1 MLKSPSSIS
10 NRFLDKIR
18 KKRPLFRC
26 WNHEISVFIEFP
38 MHHSYLGKH
47 FYLPKNATKY
57 PSEQTQISRVILA
70 QMDVVFSFLFFFFS
84 VLFLPVVYL
93 SAIFTHLMIGKCA
106 CASNPNRCAPIHRP
120 FIHRAYLWYWRKVRS
135 WTDPLR
141 IGGSSCNPSAVIKAP
156 HGAIKWAAIAYRK
169 LHYAR
174 YSPLHCTAC
183 NSIKSK
189 VKWLFSIAINATLIG

>member
-1 MLKSPSSIS
+1 MLKSWNQCIHWIS
-10 NRFLDKIR
+10 HASFIFRKAFLFTQKRYKIS
-18 KKRPLFRC
+18 KRTNTDLESDLSPNGC
-26 WNHEISVFIEFP
+26 CVF
-38 MHHSYLGKH
+38 
-47 FYLPKNATKY
+47 
-57 PSEQTQISRVILA
+57 
-70 QMDVVFSFLFFFFS
+70 FSFFFFS

-189 VKWLFSIAINATLIG
+189 LKWLFSIAINATLIG